1 MAKAT
6 ATYVIKLQNRTKKAF
21 KAIGR
26 GLNSTRK
33 AVFSLK
39 TGFVSLAGLAGI
51 GFFIKKSL
59 DATDEMAKMS
69 RAIGVSVENLQRLRH
84 AANLGGMQT
93 KQLDKSVQKLAVN
106 MADMSRGVG
115 LAKDVFKKYNISV
128 LKSDGTLRGVTDVLA
143 DVADVTA
150 GMTNKTEKAD
160 LAYKLF
166 GARGAEMINVLEG
179 GSAAMHATML
189 EADKLGLVMSAETAK
204 GVEDANDAMTRL
216 SSFLGSTFTQAVAKL
231 APAIQTITDNF
242 REWVEMKVAKEGG
255 IGEVA
260 RKIATSIVEMA
271 ISILEAFEHM
281 GNGVIA
287 WINKIKAALP
297 VSLGGFRDIKEIMED
312 VANAEKQ
319 LGNKDLAPKMRQGA
333 VARLE
338 RLTKELV
345 NANKSQI
352 KFTFNNK
359 AMRDS
364 LKATLNTIND
374 TSAVIKGNPEI
385 FGGAGDVDVKDTIWS
400 KMGEGFK
407 QYKAD
412 VSKGNLTIASA
423 TVKGMQTIED
433 GIVNM
438 VMGVKSSFK
447 DMARAI
453 LADLIRMQVRALLVR
468 SISGGF
474 GFTLPGFA
482 AGGRPTPNQPSI
494 VGERGAELFIPDRA
508 GTIVPNHQ
516 LNTAT
521 GEVKQVSAE
530 INFNV
535 QAIDA
540 ASFNNYLVNN
550 RGTIESIINS
560 SLTSNGSV
568 RRTIKQVV

>member
-359 AMRDS
+359 AMRES

-374 TSAVIKGNPEI
+374 TSAVIKGHPEI

-412 VSKGNLTIASA
+412 VSKGSLTIADA
-423 TVKGMQTIED
+423 TVKGMQSIED

-438 VMGVKSSFK
+438 VMGVKTSFS
-447 DMARAI
+447 DMARSI

>member
-21 KAIGR
+21 NAIGR
-26 GLNSTRK
+26 SLKRTTS

-69 RAIGVSVENLQRLRH
+69 RAIGVSVESLQRLRH
-84 AANLGGMQT
+84 AANLGGMQS
-93 KQLDKSVQKLAVN
+93 KQLDKAVQKLAVN

-115 LAKDVFKKYNISV
+115 LAKDVFEKYNISV

-216 SSFLGSTFTQAVAKL
+216 SSFLTSTFTQAVAKL
-231 APAIQTITDNF
+231 APAIEAITNNIRD
-242 REWVEMKVAKEGG
+242 WVEMRVGESGG
-255 IGEVA
+255 IGAIA
-260 RKIATSIVEMA
+260 RDMAEAIVVSA
-271 ISILEAFEHM
+271 VNILAAFEKM
-281 GNGVIA
+281 GNGLIEFV
-287 WINKIKAALP
+287 NTVRKSLP
-297 VSLGGFRDIKEIMED
+297 EALGGFRDTKEILEEIAI
-312 VANAEKQ
+312 VEARIGQ
-319 LGNKDLAPKMRQGA
+319 KDIAPKMQRGA
-333 VARLE
+333 IMELARLN
-338 RLTKELV
+338 KELD
-345 NANKSQI
+345 NANDTQI
-352 KFTFNNK
+352 KFKFDNSQLRK
-359 AMRDS
+359 S
-364 LKATLNTIND
+364 LLDTLP
-374 TSAVIKGNPEI
+374 VIRQTTKSLSDLS
-385 FGGAGDVDVKDTIWS
+385 GASEAGTTASKENTIWS

-407 QYKAD
+407 KYKAD
-412 VSKGNLTIASA
+412 VSKGNLTIADA
-423 TVKGMQTIED
+423 TLKGMGAIED

-438 VMGVKSSFK
+438 VMGVKTSFK
-447 DMARAI
+447 DMARSI

-474 GFTLPGFA
+474 GFSLPGFA

-494 VGERGAELFIPDRA
+494 VGERGAELFVPDRA

>member
-21 KAIGR
+21 NAIGR
-26 GLNSTRK
+26 SLKRTTS

-84 AANLGGMQT
+84 AANLGGMQS
-93 KQLDKSVQKLAVN
+93 KQLDKAVQKLAVN

-115 LAKDVFKKYNISV
+115 LAKDVFQKYNISV

-216 SSFLGSTFTQAVAKL
+216 SSFLDSTFSQTVAKL
-231 APAIQTITDNF
+231 APAIQKITNGI
-242 REWVEMKVAKEGG
+242 RAWVEMKVTKGGGVAKIAQDMANAIIEAG
-255 IGEVA
+255 IGIVRSFESIVNSVINAINAFKDLRMSLPEMLGGLRSIIDVQEDIDEGMASSEFFSGSARHNLLRAELDEVA
-260 RKIATSIVEMA
+260 KTAEKIAKVDFSKQVKSMKTWIITS
-271 ISILEAFEHM
+271 
-281 GNGVIA
+281 
-287 WINKIKAALP
+287 
-297 VSLGGFRDIKEIMED
+297 
-312 VANAEKQ
+312 
-319 LGNKDLAPKMRQGA
+319 KDLSNVVKNIP
-333 VARLE
+333 
-338 RLTKELV
+338 
-345 NANKSQI
+345 
-352 KFTFNNK
+352 
-359 AMRDS
+359 
-364 LKATLNTIND
+364 LKKLIPD
-374 TSAVIKGNPEI
+374 EVVE
-385 FGGAGDVDVKDTIWS
+385 KDTIWS
-400 KMGEGFK
+400 KMGDGFK

-412 VSKGNLTIASA
+412 VSKGNLTIADA
-423 TVKGMQTIED
+423 TLKGMGAIEN

-438 VMGVKSSFK
+438 VMGVKTSFK
-447 DMARAI
+447 DMARSI

-474 GFTLPGFA
+474 GFSLPGFA

-494 VGERGAELFIPDRA
+494 VGERGAELFVPDRA

-540 ASFNNYLVNN
+540 ASFNSYLVNN

>member
-21 KAIGR
+21 NAIGR
-26 GLNSTRK
+26 SLKRTTS

-319 LGNKDLAPKMRQGA
+319 LGNKDLAPKMRKGA
-333 VARLE
+333 VARLQ
-338 RLTKELV
+338 RLNKELV
-345 NANKSQI
+345 NANNSQI

-359 AMRDS
+359 AMRES

-438 VMGVKSSFK
+438 VMGVKTSFK

>member
-333 VARLE
+333 VARLA
-338 RLTKELV
+338 RLNKELV

-438 VMGVKSSFK
+438 VMGVKTSFK
-447 DMARAI
+447 DMARSI